1 MEIIERKIPVELQQ
15 ELNKF
20 ILRYKEDGLS
30 EQNTYLFYKFILK
43 SYSLSRENRYSIR
56 LLAQELQKHELKVS
70 LLINIYYHSLN
81 CIALSNGFEIYGK
94 GFNIWTSQLTTTC
107 IKITKN

>member
-1 MEIIERKIPVELQQ
+1 MEIIERKIPTELQQ

-43 SYSLSRENRYSIR
+43 SYSLSRENRY
-56 LLAQELQKHELKVS
+56 
-70 LLINIYYHSLN
+70 NPW
-81 CIALSNGFEIYGK
+81 C
-94 GFNIWTSQLTTTC
+94 
-107 IKITKN
+107 